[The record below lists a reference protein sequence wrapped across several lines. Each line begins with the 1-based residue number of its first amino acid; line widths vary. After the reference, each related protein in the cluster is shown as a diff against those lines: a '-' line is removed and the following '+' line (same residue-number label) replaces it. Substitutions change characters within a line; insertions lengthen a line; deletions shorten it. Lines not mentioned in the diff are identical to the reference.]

1 MLVTQKHPNTQGND
15 GWFKKAENILKR
27 CTKNSVTGNIIIT
40 LQIYIFRRLK
50 NDLANLKN
58 NLYKNIVF

>member
-1 MLVTQKHPNTQGND
+1 MMVDLKKQKIH
-15 GWFKKAENILKR
+15 KKR

-50 NDLANLKN
+50 NDLPNLKS